1 MPSSVPT
8 VAAPSSLWIN
18 GEFVRFVQL
27 TAGMIVMA
35 ACLVGCGRNG
45 LHPVRG
51 RISFADGSPLPTG
64 RVVVS
69 YGDGKAS
76 WGSIKPDGSFT
87 VGTLRQADG
96 VRPGKYRV
104 AIKDACLID
113 AKENGETV
121 SEPLIHQRFADP
133 ATSGLEFTVPD
144 KTVWEIVVEK
154 P

>member
-1 MPSSVPT
+1 MTKQSRTNLPMCELARR
-8 VAAPSSLWIN
+8 VAGGTHGP
-18 GEFVRFVQL
+18 L
-27 TAGMIVMA
+27 TALMLAVA
-35 ACLVGCGRNG
+35 VSVTACGRSG

-51 RISFADGSPLPTG
+51 RVSFADGAAVPTG

-76 WGSIKPDGSFT
+76 WGTIKPDGSFSL
-87 VGTLRQADG
+87 GTLKQSDG
-96 VRPGKYRV
+96 MRAGTCRV
-104 AIKDACLID
+104 AIKDAYVEEE
-113 AKENGETV
+113 KNGEKV
-121 SEPLIHQRFADP
+121 SVPLVHKRFADP

>member
-1 MPSSVPT
+1 MRGFT
-8 VAAPSSLWIN
+8 QRVAGDLRGWFVVGISLAVIA
-18 GEFVRFVQL
+18 V
-27 TAGMIVMA
+27 A
-35 ACLVGCGRNG
+35 GCGRSG

-51 RISFADGSPLPTG
+51 RVAFADGSPLPTG

-76 WGSIKPDGSFT
+76 SGSINPDGTFR
-87 VGTLRQADG
+87 VGTLKQSDG
-96 VRPGKYRV
+96 MRPGTYRV
-104 AIKDACLID
+104 AVKDAYVEVQ
-113 AKENGETV
+113 KNGETV
-121 SEPLIHQRFADP
+121 SEPLIHKRFADP

>member
-1 MPSSVPT
+1 MSSMRDFSRSVT
-8 VAAPSSLWIN
+8 GALRGWFVVGISLAVIAVA
-18 GEFVRFVQL
+18 
-27 TAGMIVMA
+27 
-35 ACLVGCGRNG
+35 GCGRSG

-51 RISFADGSPLPTG
+51 RVAFADGSPLLTG

-76 WGSIKPDGSFT
+76 SGSINPDGTFR
-87 VGTLRQADG
+87 VGTLKQSDG
-96 VRPGKYRV
+96 MRAGTYRV
-104 AIKDACLID
+104 AVKDAYVEVQ
-113 AKENGETV
+113 KNGETV
-121 SEPLIHQRFADP
+121 SVPLIHKRFADP

>member
-1 MPSSVPT
+1 MRGFT
-8 VAAPSSLWIN
+8 QRVAGDLRGWFVVGISLAVIA
-18 GEFVRFVQL
+18 V
-27 TAGMIVMA
+27 A
-35 ACLVGCGRNG
+35 GCGRSG

-51 RISFADGSPLPTG
+51 RVAFADGSPLATG

-76 WGSIKPDGSFT
+76 SGSINPDGTFR
-87 VGTLRQADG
+87 VGTLKQSDG
-96 VRPGKYRV
+96 MRPGTYRV
-104 AIKDACLID
+104 AVKDAYVEVQ
-113 AKENGETV
+113 KNGETV
-121 SEPLIHQRFADP
+121 SEPLIHKRFADP

>member
-1 MPSSVPT
+1 MRGFRQR
-8 VAAPSSLWIN
+8 VAGDLRGWFVVGISLAVIA
-18 GEFVRFVQL
+18 V
-27 TAGMIVMA
+27 A
-35 ACLVGCGRNG
+35 GCGRSG

-51 RISFADGSPLPTG
+51 RVAFADGSPLPTG

-76 WGSIKPDGSFT
+76 SGSINPDGTFR
-87 VGTLRQADG
+87 VGTLKQSDG
-96 VRPGKYRV
+96 MRPGTYRV
-104 AIKDACLID
+104 AVKDAYVEVQ
-113 AKENGETV
+113 KNGETV
-121 SEPLIHQRFADP
+121 SEPLIHKRFADP